1 MTISYT
7 PWADPLLDYINNDL
21 AATTGGAS
29 SPLAPINYNADLYD
43 NEAKFFT
50 GNFGFDG
57 YMGVPGLVGSNAQQA
72 AAAYNVAWQFV
83 DPSLNPTIR
92 ALTSGVAV
100 FGISAL
106 TGVYLVLQD
115 TMPWYSAIRCCQQ
128 HLILTVVILKLS

>member
-29 SPLAPINYNADLYD
+29 SPFAPINYNADLFA

-72 AAAYNVAWQFV
+72 AREPLIPLEGECCIRRHCLSCKGSDYPEKTAAAPNREKSA
-83 DPSLNPTIR
+83 PHRPHL
-92 ALTSGVAV
+92 AEH
-100 FGISAL
+100 FGA
-106 TGVYLVLQD
+106 
-115 TMPWYSAIRCCQQ
+115 PA
-128 HLILTVVILKLS
+128 

>member
-29 SPLAPINYNADLYD
+29 SPFAPINYNADLFA

-72 AAAYNVAWQFV
+72 AAATQSQCGCATR
-83 DPSLNPTIR
+83 SER
-92 ALTSGVAV
+92 MSCERR
-100 FGISAL
+100 
-106 TGVYLVLQD
+106 
-115 TMPWYSAIRCCQQ
+115 RCAFA
-128 HLILTVVILKLS
+128 

>member
-1 MTISYT
+1 MTIRYT

-21 AATTGGAS
+21 AVTTGGGS
-29 SPLAPINYNADLYD
+29 LPFSPINYNADLYA

-72 AAAYNVAWQFV
+72 AATYNVAWQSV

-100 FGISAL
+100 FGLS
-106 TGVYLVLQD
+106 
-115 TMPWYSAIRCCQQ
+115 
-128 HLILTVVILKLS
+128 LIHI